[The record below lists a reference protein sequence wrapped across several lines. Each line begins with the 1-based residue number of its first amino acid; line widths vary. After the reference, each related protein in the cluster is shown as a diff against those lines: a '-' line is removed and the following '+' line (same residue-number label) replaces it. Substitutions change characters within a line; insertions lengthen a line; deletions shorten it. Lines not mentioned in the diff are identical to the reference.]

1 MAEILD
7 LVAKVSWDTNSEELK
22 ALNQQMKVQDKALEE
37 LRLKGRRLEE
47 QLVKT
52 NDPKKVKLY
61 NEQLQ
66 AVKRSADAITE
77 AQKKQATATET
88 LKQKQK
94 QLHDELRKNNDPK
107 MVQGL
112 LRGLHTVENQMD
124 ALTSKATTF
133 GSKFSGVTSL
143 IGGLGIGFGASQLIG
158 AISSFFSSALNEA
171 GEAEQGLLRFKQTLD
186 NIGQGGL
193 FDKLVTQADK
203 LAGAYGNLF
212 DNDDILA
219 GQAKFIE
226 GTKVSE
232 AQLQKLISIAI
243 ELAAKLGTDVVTA
256 SEMLVNSI
264 IGRTSPE
271 LKRLGLDMKGL
282 GTDTERVNKITG
294 DFADLLSGSVNTA
307 LQTSQGQAKR
317 LRQEIA
323 NLEED
328 LGTKLLPLE
337 KALIKIKLALVNVLN
352 EALSTPEDKENKA
365 IEDRADSF
373 LNVLKI
379 KGQKITNEQLDAT
392 IEKRSKEVD
401 FIKKIIA
408 GNEQIIESHKSVKET
423 MEAERRLAKAK
434 VELIEREGQLM
445 ALQQFKQ
452 SKIVGDKALNP
463 NAGQDEE
470 TEKKKVQT
478 TKKTAEQKKKVEE
491 EYYND
496 VTNLDKEYQKML
508 DDASKQAIERVQ
520 NANEKKYENNKKYKQ
535 MELDLIKENL
545 NAELP
550 DDVAE
555 QKEKSRL
562 AREELYNQVLNTADT
577 AQEVINIEQR
587 KTDRLISLQEER
599 VNSARE
605 NSAVSLK
612 IEQERLDALLEKRR
626 KYERAQR
633 VIDAGVIVANQA
645 VAISGAIRQI
655 ATATSIFQIGAN
667 VLAIGA
673 GITASVLAVRNAF
686 ADDGFKEGGY
696 TGDGDPNQES
706 TAIGKRPYKYHKKE
720 FVMDEELTSKHR
732 DMFEGI
738 HKRDLVVQKMDD
750 GRYYIAPNTD
760 RLVSD
765 YYASKSDSTLQPL
778 LSEVAQMRKIL
789 AQREVN
795 ITNTFD
801 ADGFGQSVA
810 TQLGIAELKRM
821 RR

>member
-22 ALNQQMKVQDKALEE
+22 ALNQQVKVQDKALEE

-77 AQKKQATATET
+77 AQKKQATATES

-133 GSKFSGVTSL
+133 GSKFSGVTNL
-143 IGGLGIGFGASQLIG
+143 LGGLGIGLGAGALVGG
-158 AISSFFSSALNEA
+158 AISLLQGSIDEII
-171 GEAEQGLLRFKQTLD
+171 EAEKSARGLRLALESAGKTKYFDGLIEEANTLAKAFG
-186 NIGQGGL
+186 NI
-193 FDKLVTQADK
+193 
-203 LAGAYGNLF
+203 Y
-212 DNDDILA
+212 DNDEIV
-219 GQAKFIE
+219 QAQTELVKYGKVTRE
-226 GTKVSE
+226 ELSQLTK
-232 AQLQKLISIAI
+232 IAI
-243 ELAAKLGTDVVTA
+243 ELASKTGTDLVTA
-256 SEMLVNSI
+256 SNKLVDILAGRGASTLRDFGLSIKDAKTESERMNLVLGEFAKKVEGASEAYANSAEGI
-264 IGRTSPE
+264 RKQNE
-271 LKRLGLDMKGL
+271 L
-282 GTDTERVNKITG
+282 I
-294 DFADLLSGSVNTA
+294 
-307 LQTSQGQAKR
+307 
-317 LRQEIA
+317 IA
-323 NLEED
+323 NAKENIGE
-328 LGTKLLPLE
+328 KLLPIYAGFLTGLNELLEGKFKNVFERFQGRGALVDAMNAYRNNVNKLVDETLQDIDKTE
-337 KALIKIKLALVNVLN
+337 KALYGAQRLGANASVINALKRKLEDLRALKQDT
-352 EALSTPEDKENKA
+352 EKLS
-365 IEDRADSF
+365 
-373 LNVLKI
+373 
-379 KGQKITNEQLDAT
+379 KG
-392 IEKRSKEVD
+392 VD
-401 FIKKIIA
+401 
-408 GNEQIIESHKSVKET
+408 G
-423 MEAERRLAKAK
+423 
-434 VELIEREGQLM
+434 
-445 ALQQFKQ
+445 
-452 SKIVGDKALNP
+452 
-463 NAGQDEE
+463 DEE

-508 DDASKQAIERVQ
+508 DDASKQSIERVQ

-545 NAELP
+545 DAELP

-562 AREELYNQVLNTADT
+562 AREELYNQVLNTANT
-577 AQEVINIEQR
+577 AQEVINIEQQ
-587 KTDRLISLQEER
+587 KTDRLIALQEER

-633 VIDAGVIVANQA
+633 IIDAGVIVANQA
-645 VAISGAIRQI
+645 VAISGAIRQV
-655 ATATSIFQIGAN
+655 ATSKNFVEIAAN

-732 DMFEGI
+732 DLFEGI
-738 HKRDLVVQKMDD
+738 HKRDLVIQKMDD
-750 GRYYIAPNTD
+750 GKYYIAPDTD

-765 YYASKSDSTLQPL
+765 YYSSKSDSTLQPL

>member
-22 ALNQQMKVQDKALEE
+22 ALNQQVKVQDKALEE

-77 AQKKQATATET
+77 AQKKQATATES

-107 MVQGL
+107 IVQGL

-133 GSKFSGVTSL
+133 GSKFSGVTNL
-143 IGGLGIGFGASQLIG
+143 LGGLGIGLGAGALVGG
-158 AISSFFSSALNEA
+158 AISFLQGSIDEII
-171 GEAEQGLLRFKQTLD
+171 EAEKSARNL
-186 NIGQGGL
+186 
-193 FDKLVTQADK
+193 K
-203 LAGAYGNLF
+203 LALEATGNKQYFKGLIEEATTLASKYNDLF
-212 DNDDILA
+212 DNDEIIQAQTELIKYGKFTREQLSSLTDITIELASKTGTDLVTASNKLVDILA
-219 GQAKFIE
+219 GRGASTLRDFGISLKDAK
-226 GTKVSE
+226 
-232 AQLQKLISIAI
+232 
-243 ELAAKLGTDVVTA
+243 
-256 SEMLVNSI
+256 
-264 IGRTSPE
+264 
-271 LKRLGLDMKGL
+271 
-282 GTDTERVNKITG
+282 TDTERLKVV
-294 DFADLLSGSVNTA
+294 FEQLAPA
-307 LQTSQGQAKR
+307 LQGATDAFGQSAEG
-317 LRQEIA
+317 LRKKNEVLIA
-323 NLEED
+323 NLKEQIGE
-328 LGTKLLPLE
+328 KLLPIYID
-337 KALIKIKLALVNVLN
+337 ALQGINEVLN
-352 EALSTPEDKENKA
+352 GEWEKVGRNVVLGIEKVSDYVTLSGVGKKLFKA
-365 IEDRADSF
+365 IFS
-373 LNVLKI
+373 N
-379 KGQKITNEQLDAT
+379 NE
-392 IEKRSKEVD
+392 
-401 FIKKIIA
+401 
-408 GNEQIIESHKSVKET
+408 VKEGVSDDLRNFFANAFR
-423 MEAERRLAKAK
+423 EAKADNAKGLATFNNAFKLTGGGNLNKNATEINEDEKK
-434 VELIEREGQLM
+434 VIE
-445 ALQQFKQ
+445 
-452 SKIVGDKALNP
+452 
-463 NAGQDEE
+463 
-470 TEKKKVQT
+470 KKVQT

-508 DDASKQAIERVQ
+508 DDASKQSIERVQ

-545 NAELP
+545 DAELP

-562 AREELYNQVLNTADT
+562 AREELYNQVLNTANT
-577 AQEVINIEQR
+577 AQEVINIEQQ
-587 KTDRLISLQEER
+587 KTDRLIALQEER
-599 VNSARE
+599 VNKARE

-633 VIDAGVIVANQA
+633 IIDAGVIVANQA

-655 ATATSIFQIGAN
+655 ATSKNFVEIAAN

-732 DMFEGI
+732 DLFEGI
-738 HKRDLVVQKMDD
+738 HKRDLVIQKMDD
-750 GRYYIAPNTD
+750 GKYYIAPDTD

-765 YYASKSDSTLQPL
+765 YYSSKSDSTLQPL

>member
-107 MVQGL
+107 IVQGL

-124 ALTSKATTF
+124 ALTSKASTF
-133 GSKFSGVTSL
+133 GSKFSGVTNL
-143 IGGLGIGFGASQLIG
+143 LGGLGIGLGAGALVGG
-158 AISSFFSSALNEA
+158 AISFLQGSIDEII
-171 GEAEQGLLRFKQTLD
+171 EAEKSARGLRLALESAGKTKYFDGLIEEANTLAKAFG
-186 NIGQGGL
+186 NI
-193 FDKLVTQADK
+193 
-203 LAGAYGNLF
+203 Y
-212 DNDDILA
+212 DNDEIV
-219 GQAKFIE
+219 QAQTELVKYGKVTRE
-226 GTKVSE
+226 ELSQLTK
-232 AQLQKLISIAI
+232 IAI
-243 ELAAKLGTDVVTA
+243 ELASKTGTDLVTA
-256 SEMLVNSI
+256 SNKLVDILAGRGASTLRDFGLSIKDAKTESERMNLVLGEFAKKVEGASEAYANSAEGI
-264 IGRTSPE
+264 RKQNE
-271 LKRLGLDMKGL
+271 L
-282 GTDTERVNKITG
+282 I
-294 DFADLLSGSVNTA
+294 
-307 LQTSQGQAKR
+307 
-317 LRQEIA
+317 IA
-323 NLEED
+323 NAKENIGE
-328 LGTKLLPLE
+328 KLLPIYAGFLTGLNELLEGKFKNVFERFQGRGALVDAMNAYRNNVNKLVDETLQDIDKTE
-337 KALIKIKLALVNVLN
+337 KALYGAQRLGANASVINALKRKLEDLRALKQDT
-352 EALSTPEDKENKA
+352 EKLS
-365 IEDRADSF
+365 
-373 LNVLKI
+373 
-379 KGQKITNEQLDAT
+379 KG
-392 IEKRSKEVD
+392 VD
-401 FIKKIIA
+401 
-408 GNEQIIESHKSVKET
+408 G
-423 MEAERRLAKAK
+423 
-434 VELIEREGQLM
+434 
-445 ALQQFKQ
+445 
-452 SKIVGDKALNP
+452 
-463 NAGQDEE
+463 DEE

-508 DDASKQAIERVQ
+508 DDASNQAIERVQ

-545 NAELP
+545 DAELP

-577 AQEVINIEQR
+577 AQEVINIEQQ
-587 KTDRLISLQEER
+587 KTDRLIALQEER
-599 VNSARE
+599 INKARE
-605 NSAVSLK
+605 NSQTSLK

>member
-77 AQKKQATATET
+77 AQKKQATATES

-133 GSKFSGVTSL
+133 GSKFSGVTNL
-143 IGGLGIGFGASQLIG
+143 LGGLGIGLGAGALVGG
-158 AISSFFSSALNEA
+158 AISFLQGSIDEII
-171 GEAEQGLLRFKQTLD
+171 EAEKSARNL
-186 NIGQGGL
+186 
-193 FDKLVTQADK
+193 K
-203 LAGAYGNLF
+203 LALEATGNKQYFKGLIEEATTLASKYNDLF
-212 DNDDILA
+212 DNDEIIQAQTELIKYGKFTREQLSSLTDITIELASKTGTDLVTASNKLVDILA
-219 GQAKFIE
+219 GRGASTLRDFGISLQDAK
-226 GTKVSE
+226 
-232 AQLQKLISIAI
+232 
-243 ELAAKLGTDVVTA
+243 
-256 SEMLVNSI
+256 
-264 IGRTSPE
+264 
-271 LKRLGLDMKGL
+271 
-282 GTDTERVNKITG
+282 TDTERLKVV
-294 DFADLLSGSVNTA
+294 FEQLAPA
-307 LQTSQGQAKR
+307 LQGATDAFGQSAEG
-317 LRQEIA
+317 LRKKNEVLIA
-323 NLEED
+323 NLKEQIGE
-328 LGTKLLPLE
+328 KLLPIYID
-337 KALIKIKLALVNVLN
+337 ALQGINEVLN
-352 EALSTPEDKENKA
+352 GEWEKVGRNVVLGIEKVSDYVTLSGVGKKLFKAIFSNNEVKEGVSDDLRNFFANAFREAKADNAKGLATFNNAFKLTGGGNLNKNATEINEDEKKVIEKKVKATTKATQKELDKKENVVRLNVALSPLIPGVAPSTGKTETNIQGDASA
-365 IEDRADSF
+365 IARWVQR
-373 LNVLKI
+373 LNDEANVKI
-379 KGQKITNEQLDAT
+379 
-392 IEKRSKEVD
+392 
-401 FIKKIIA
+401 
-408 GNEQIIESHKSVKET
+408 
-423 MEAERRLAKAK
+423 
-434 VELIEREGQLM
+434 
-445 ALQQFKQ
+445 
-452 SKIVGDKALNP
+452 
-463 NAGQDEE
+463 EE
-470 TEKKKVQT
+470 TEARKRREAKAQ
-478 TKKTAEQKKKVEE
+478 ADREAF
-491 EYYND
+491 YN
-496 VTNLDKEYQKML
+496 E
-508 DDASKQAIERVQ
+508 
-520 NANEKKYENNKKYKQ
+520 
-535 MELDLIKENL
+535 
-545 NAELP
+545 
-550 DDVAE
+550 
-555 QKEKSRL
+555 
-562 AREELYNQVLNTADT
+562 VLNTANT
-577 AQEVINIEQR
+577 AQEVINIEQQ
-587 KTDRLISLQEER
+587 KTDRLIALQEER
-599 VNSARE
+599 VNKARE
-605 NSAVSLK
+605 NSQASLK
-612 IEQERLDALLEKRR
+612 IEQERLDTLLEKRR

-633 VIDAGVIVANQA
+633 IIDAGVIVANQA
-645 VAISGAIRQI
+645 VAISGAIRQV
-655 ATATSIFQIGAN
+655 ATSKNFVEIAAN

-732 DMFEGI
+732 DLFEGI
-738 HKRDLVVQKMDD
+738 HKRDLVIQKMDD
-750 GRYYIAPNTD
+750 GKYYIAPDTD

-765 YYASKSDSTLQPL
+765 YYSSKSDSTLQPL

>member
-47 QLVKT
+47 QIVKT

-77 AQKKQATATET
+77 AQKKQATATES

-133 GSKFSGVTSL
+133 GSKFSGVTNL
-143 IGGLGIGFGASQLIG
+143 LGGLGIGLGAGALVGG
-158 AISSFFSSALNEA
+158 AISFLQGSIDEII
-171 GEAEQGLLRFKQTLD
+171 EAEKSARGLRLALESAGKTKYFDGLIEEANTLAKAFG
-186 NIGQGGL
+186 NI
-193 FDKLVTQADK
+193 
-203 LAGAYGNLF
+203 Y
-212 DNDDILA
+212 DNDEIV
-219 GQAKFIE
+219 QAQTELVKYGKVTRE
-226 GTKVSE
+226 ELTQLTK
-232 AQLQKLISIAI
+232 IAI
-243 ELAAKLGTDVVTA
+243 ELASKTGTDLVTA
-256 SEMLVNSI
+256 SNKLVDILAGRGASTLRDFGLSIKDAKTESERMNLVLGEFAKKVEGASEAYANSAEGI
-264 IGRTSPE
+264 RKQNE
-271 LKRLGLDMKGL
+271 L
-282 GTDTERVNKITG
+282 I
-294 DFADLLSGSVNTA
+294 
-307 LQTSQGQAKR
+307 
-317 LRQEIA
+317 IA
-323 NLEED
+323 NAKENIGE
-328 LGTKLLPLE
+328 KLLPIYAGFLTGLNELLEGKFKNVFERFQGRGALVDAMNAYRNNVNKLVDETLQDIDKTE
-337 KALIKIKLALVNVLN
+337 KALYGAQRLGANASVINALKRKLEDLRALKQDT
-352 EALSTPEDKENKA
+352 EKLS
-365 IEDRADSF
+365 
-373 LNVLKI
+373 
-379 KGQKITNEQLDAT
+379 KG
-392 IEKRSKEVD
+392 VD
-401 FIKKIIA
+401 
-408 GNEQIIESHKSVKET
+408 G
-423 MEAERRLAKAK
+423 
-434 VELIEREGQLM
+434 
-445 ALQQFKQ
+445 
-452 SKIVGDKALNP
+452 
-463 NAGQDEE
+463 DEE

-508 DDASKQAIERVQ
+508 DDASKQSIERVQ

-587 KTDRLISLQEER
+587 KTDRLIALQEER

-633 VIDAGVIVANQA
+633 IIDAGVIVANQA
-645 VAISGAIRQI
+645 VAISGAIRQV
-655 ATATSIFQIGAN
+655 ATSKNFVEIAAN

-732 DMFEGI
+732 DLFEGI
-738 HKRDLVVQKMDD
+738 HKRDLVIQKMDD
-750 GRYYIAPNTD
+750 GKYYIAPDTD

-765 YYASKSDSTLQPL
+765 YYSSKSDSTLQPL